1 MIASLKEGEVE
12 MKQCLFNEGIV
23 EGLKIA
29 KVYIQ
34 QEILNSP
41 DSKKLRRIFIEVE
54 KALQQEKTTIRL
66 QRLDDK

>member
-1 MIASLKEGEVE
+1 

-29 KVYIQ
+29 KIYIQ

-41 DSKKLRRIFIEVE
+41 NSKKLRRIFIEVE
-54 KALQQEKTTIRL
+54 KALQQEKTNIRL
-66 QRLDDK
+66 QRLNDK